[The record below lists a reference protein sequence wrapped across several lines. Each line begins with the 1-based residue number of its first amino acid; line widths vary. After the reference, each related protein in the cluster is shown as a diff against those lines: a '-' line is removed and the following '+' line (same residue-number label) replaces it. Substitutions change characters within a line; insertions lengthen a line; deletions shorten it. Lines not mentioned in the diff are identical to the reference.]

1 MMPITVS
8 HLRHAITLAKQGN
21 FHQAAERLQISQA
34 GLSRSIQSLEA
45 GLGVKLF
52 DRLGSGTEPTTL
64 GRLVVERGATIVS
77 DLDDLEREVRLTMGL
92 ETGSLTVGAGPYPM
106 ALAVMP
112 SLARLLADKPQLKVR
127 AKQHD
132 WLSVTTAVLRHD
144 VDIAIAEVS
153 HAKEFDQLETKI
165 IGEHQLYFFAR
176 SGHDLFE
183 ASSVSFDDLVRYPIV
198 GTPVPE
204 RVAPHFRREK
214 ATTYRSSPGSVLRP
228 SVEVDDLQDGITIVT
243 RSDVLLVSPFSIVSD
258 ALDRGLLRAIPVV
271 VDWFRLSYGL
281 IYIRHRS
288 LSPSARIFV
297 DLVKTIESE
306 TRQREIELAKAW
318 LPTLHE

>member
-1 MMPITVS
+1 MTIKLS
-8 HLRHAITLAKQGN
+8 QLRHAVTLANQGN
-21 FHQAAERLQISQA
+21 FHQAAEQLQISQA

-92 ETGSLTVGAGPYPM
+92 EAGSLTVGAGPYPM

-112 SLARLLADKPQLKVR
+112 ALARLLAERPLLKIR

-132 WLSVTTAVLRHD
+132 WLSVTAAVVHHD

-153 HAKEFDQLETKI
+153 HAKEFDQLETSV

-176 SGHDLFE
+176 AGHELFDVE
-183 ASSVSFDDLVRYPIV
+183 SISFDDLVKYPIV

-204 RVAPHFRREK
+204 RVAPHFSRDR
-214 ATTYRSSPGSVLRP
+214 ATTYRSTPGSVLRP
-228 SVEVDDLQDGITIVT
+228 SVEVDDIQDGITIVT
-243 RSDVLLVSPFSIVSD
+243 GSDVLLVAPFSVVSD
-258 ALDRGLLRAIPVV
+258 ALDRGLIRAIPLVV
-271 VDWFRLSYGL
+271 PWFRLSYGF
-281 IYIRHRS
+281 IHIRHRS
-288 LSPSARIFV
+288 LSPSALAFV
-297 DLVKTIESE
+297 DLVKKVEADTRHAE
-306 TRQREIELAKAW
+306 TTLAKTW
-318 LPTLHE
+318 LPALH